1 MTGSSTGIA
10 RDNHYVSQAL
20 LRRWSS
26 DGKTVSAYRLLVSSS
41 SVPLWDSMPIR
52 GLAYHRDLY
61 TDSSG
66 GEDSDAFES
75 WLTTSFEQPG
85 NDAIEKVI
93 SGKRLSREDW
103 HALARYIAVQDL
115 RTPQS
120 YTEKMPLWE
129 ESTREAM
136 KQLPTFLREFEEA
149 KKKGTVPKSDPR
161 TNELPDLPIRIHIE
175 RPDDSEAAQ
184 ATLQVDVTLGR
195 RFWLGEMRR
204 LPTVLDDV
212 VCRHMWTI
220 VEPAAGMEWPLTDH
234 PVLRLN
240 YRGPQQYDFGGGW
253 GRKHGE
259 IMMPL
264 SPRHLAFVHIGKDWG
279 RHRTFSQEHTLLI
292 RRLLVERA
300 HRWVFATG
308 PQDWIVETSER
319 DVNPLEFEAEAK
331 AWESWHQNQ
340 SEAEA

>member
-1 MTGSSTGIA
+1 MTGSNEGIA
-10 RDNHYVSQAL
+10 RDNHYVPQAA

-66 GEDSDAFES
+66 GGDSDTVES
-75 WLTTSFEQPG
+75 WLATDIEQPG

-103 HALARYIAVQDL
+103 HALARYIAAQDL

-120 YTEKMPLWE
+120 FMEQMHRGEKYI
-129 ESTREAM
+129 REAM
-136 KQLPTFLREFEEA
+136 NQLPAFLREFEEA

-184 ATLQVDVTLGR
+184 ATLRVDVTLGR

-204 LPTVLDDV
+204 LPTVFDDV
-212 VCRHMWTI
+212 LCRHQWTI

-234 PVLRLN
+234 PVLKLN
-240 YRGPQQYDFGGGW
+240 YRGPQQYDFRGGW
-253 GRKHGE
+253 GRKRGD

-264 SPRHLAFVHIGKDWG
+264 SPRHLAFVHIGKDLG
-279 RHRTFSQEHTLLI
+279 RHLTFSREQTLLI
-292 RRLLVERA
+292 RRFLAERA
-300 HRWVFATG
+300 HRWVFATE
-308 PQDWIVETSER
+308 PQDWIVKTRER
-319 DVNPLEFEAEAK
+319 DVNPFDFEAEAK